1 LIVEFCYSSAIAT
14 KVRACVDRISVGN
27 FLVTGATVDVA
38 SPVSVPEPGTLPL
51 MAAAMGAFGL
61 VCARNRRVRSSAR
74 R

>member
-1 LIVEFCYSSAIAT
+1 LLQLSYCH
-14 KVRACVDRISVGN
+14 SVGN